1 MKPKTIWLKEETY
14 QRLDRLREKRESFD
28 QVVSRLCWI
37 FEHRKEVNH
46 GREKHTESGTEGL
59 L

>member
-28 QVVSRLCWI
+28 QVVSRLCDAL
-37 FEHRKEVNH
+37 EHTKEVNH
-46 GREKHTESGTEGL
+46 DRKNHTESGTEGL
-59 L
+59 R

>member
-14 QRLDRLREKRESFD
+14 QRLDQLREKRESFD

-37 FEHRKEVNH
+37 FEHRKEANH
-46 GREKHTESGTEGL
+46 GTAEHTSPK
-59 L
+59 